1 MHPDCRTYLT
11 LTAGLTARVVRGAVG
26 LLFVVGCTTRTPESP
41 TGTRGTF
48 EPPTSPAIVLANLR
62 NAVTERNTENLMLCL
77 ADPTTRSTYTYRF
90 EPSAEVRARYQTL
103 FDAWSL
109 NSERQAFLSLIAR
122 LPPEGRPT
130 LDITTASIAFSSP
143 DSTIYVAD
151 YVLTANHGVASVPTT
166 LSGTMSLSI
175 TPERSGQWSIS
186 TWRDARRQS
195 DTVEATWSLLK
206 AALSN

>member
-1 MHPDCRTYLT
+1 MHYHCRTSLT
-11 LTAGLTARVVRGAVG
+11 PTMRLSVRAISSLIC
-26 LLFVVGCTTRTPESP
+26 LLMLAGCTTRTPESP

-77 ADPTTRSTYTYRF
+77 ADPTTRSTYPYRF
-90 EPSAEVRARYQTL
+90 EPSAEVRARYQSL

-166 LSGTMSLSI
+166 LGGTMSLTI
-175 TPERSGQWSIS
+175 TPERSGQWSIA

>member
-1 MHPDCRTYLT
+1 MHPHCRTSLT
-11 LTAGLTARVVRGAVG
+11 QTALKAARLVCGMLCLTML
-26 LLFVVGCTTRTPESP
+26 VGCTTRTPETP

-90 EPSAEVRARYQTL
+90 EPSAEVRARYQSL

-130 LDITTASIAFSSP
+130 LDLTTASIAFSS
-143 DSTIYVAD
+143 
-151 YVLTANHGVASVPTT
+151 ASPV
-166 LSGTMSLSI
+166 
-175 TPERSGQWSIS
+175 
-186 TWRDARRQS
+186 
-195 DTVEATWSLLK
+195 
-206 AALSN
+206 